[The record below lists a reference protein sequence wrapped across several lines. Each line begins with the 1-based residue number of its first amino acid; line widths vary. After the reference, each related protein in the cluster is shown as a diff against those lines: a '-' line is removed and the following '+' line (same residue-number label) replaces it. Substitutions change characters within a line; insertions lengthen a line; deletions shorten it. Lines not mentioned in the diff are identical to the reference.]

1 MQNARVRLRRGLLL
15 WFAPLLLAAGCHG
28 SLPSASPDALSQPN
42 HRDVASAKKLPAAT
56 LYTLGGKQQA
66 KTGFI
71 EAFDA
76 NDPSKDPKPVYTIA
90 PVNGRG
96 YGLLGVDSNNN
107 LFAETIVGN
116 EPAIKMFPSGSTKPS
131 VACQLAAYPQ
141 GMYVANG
148 LLYLA
153 YADSTIAEYKEP
165 LTAAKTCEAPVKTL
179 TDKFAARE
187 GDGLGIFGVAADSAG
202 DVFDSWQE
210 GVASG
215 VMDEFAAGKNYATK
229 YASLGSDY
237 ISFYL
242 SVSANRDIATG
253 VGGYASPPPTYEL
266 AVFPKGSH
274 KAKVFNPTGE
284 TNGAYLGTGFGKHD
298 TEIFSLFDYPTA
310 TIRAY
315 AFDPATGKVGKLLR
329 TFYDVWYYDQE
340 FALYDPGS

>member
-1 MQNARVRLRRGLLL
+1 M
-15 WFAPLLLAAGCHG
+15 
-28 SLPSASPDALSQPN
+28 SPDAPSQAN
-42 HRDVASAKKLPAAT
+42 RLDVASGKKLPAAI
-56 LYTLGGKQQA
+56 LYTIGGKQQA
-66 KTGFI
+66 KTGYI

-76 NDPSKDPKPVYTIA
+76 EDSSANPKPVYTIA

-96 YGLLGVDSNNN
+96 YGLLGVDDNNN

-153 YADSTIAEYKEP
+153 YGDSTIAEYKEP
-165 LTAAKTCEAPVKTL
+165 LPVTKTCEAPVKTL

-202 DVFDSWQE
+202 DVFDSWEE
-210 GVASG
+210 GVATG
-215 VMDEFAAGKNYATK
+215 VMDKFAAGKNYATK
-229 YASLGSDY
+229 YASLGDNY

-242 SVSANRDIATG
+242 SISGRDDIATG
-253 VGGYASPPPTYEL
+253 VGGYTPPPPTYEL
-266 AVFPKGSH
+266 AVFPKGSR

-298 TEIFSLFDYPTA
+298 TEIFSLFDYPA
-310 TIRAY
+310 PTIRAY

-329 TFYDVWYYDQE
+329 TFYDLWYYDQQ
-340 FALYDPGS
+340 FALYYPAP